1 MDREKTF
8 MEEAAAPG
16 TGAGFDYQFY
26 YFLYRLLN
34 MKKGQSIGLEIK
46 DDVHS
51 DLNNDVQLLFQ
62 VKHTIQKQAGGKPIA
77 LRELDPDLWK
87 TLHNWVRIITDP
99 NDNRSNPEDQLKF
112 VKRSEFHLV
121 SNKSVSKA
129 NEFAKRVQAYSEFS
143 SADNFT
149 SIADQVTNLAASST
163 DKTIKGYIK
172 IVQALDESVSRE
184 FFKRLFFELEE
195 TEIIQ
200 KLKDSLEEKFVL
212 PEDIDSIYG
221 RLCTLIRDD
230 NYISI
235 LEGKLTTISFD
246 DFRSRYR
253 RVISQGINKRLGRL
267 NFEPALPDDLPSQP
281 FIKQL
286 IAIEDIRECDDE
298 IITQLST
305 LKVRLAR
312 SLELWVQG
320 GEVVSDEV
328 TDLHKD
334 VTLRWS
340 NKHRKAFRRCLEVE
354 INEKSQ
360 EIIDDLRE
368 VKFKLGDDELS
379 TENSNGELYLLS
391 DQNTIGWHRDWDK
404 L

>member
-1 MDREKTF
+1 
-8 MEEAAAPG
+8 
-16 TGAGFDYQFY
+16 
-26 YFLYRLLN
+26 
-34 MKKGQSIGLEIK
+34 
-46 DDVHS
+46 
-51 DLNNDVQLLFQ
+51 
-62 VKHTIQKQAGGKPIA
+62 
-77 LRELDPDLWK
+77 
-87 TLHNWVRIITDP
+87 
-99 NDNRSNPEDQLKF
+99 
-112 VKRSEFHLV
+112 
-121 SNKSVSKA
+121 
-129 NEFAKRVQAYSEFS
+129 
-143 SADNFT
+143 
-149 SIADQVTNLAASST
+149 
-163 DKTIKGYIK
+163 
-172 IVQALDESVSRE
+172 
-184 FFKRLFFELEE
+184 
-195 TEIIQ
+195 
-200 KLKDSLEEKFVL
+200 
-212 PEDIDSIYG
+212 
-221 RLCTLIRDD
+221 
-230 NYISI
+230 
-235 LEGKLTTISFD
+235 
-246 DFRSRYR
+246 
-253 RVISQGINKRLGRL
+253 
-267 NFEPALPDDLPSQP
+267 FEPALPDDLPSQP